1 MYQQHIP
8 VGPDA
13 GKAPATAIDRTQILD
28 PKAFWPDAMA
38 CPDWPCLGPQQGF
51 NGPRGKVGAEMRLEA
66 IGSYLNRGPG
76 ALRAPTS
83 DERDAEFSRTFR
95 RNGSN
100 WHHLGIR
107 ELSPLGRMVEGEAG
121 LIVEACHLRGYLRK
135 LETKV
140 VRDAEAAER
149 AKQAEARRTLE
160 DYRATA
166 PAEIEEFRSLAEAVA
181 RHQQRLEDERAFDR
195 SRALRQHV
203 ETLHSAAV
211 QAAHTLGLGV
221 PDAPDFL

>member
-13 GKAPATAIDRTQILD
+13 GKAPTSKIDRTQLLD
-28 PKAFWPDAMA
+28 PAQYWPDATK
-38 CPDWPCLGPQQGF
+38 CPDWPLLTGTMRYDGE
-51 NGPRGKVGAEMRLEA
+51 RGQRGAERRLET
-66 IGSYLNRGPG
+66 IGQYLNRAPG
-76 ALRAPTS
+76 ELRSPTAE
-83 DERDAEFSRTFR
+83 EREEAFAKMFR
-95 RNGSN
+95 RTGSN
-100 WHHLGIR
+100 WHALGILN
-107 ELSPLGRMVEGEAG
+107 LSPLGMMVEAEAG

-135 LETKV
+135 LQV
-140 VRDAEAAER
+140 AADHAVEAARR

-181 RHQQRLEDERAFDR
+181 RHQQRLDDERAFDR